1 MHAGHYIGVLS
12 GTSLDGLDIVLTT
25 ITNSGNVQQT
35 DALNWPLPADL
46 QQRCALLCTPGNN
59 EIVHFG
65 IADRQ
70 FALAAVAG
78 IQELLSR
85 NQLQASDI
93 QAIGSHG
100 QTIRHHPELTPA
112 FSIQLG
118 CPHTIAALSGI
129 DVVGQFRQK
138 DIALGG
144 EGAPLAPALHQ
155 QLFASR
161 ERYRVIANIGGIAN
175 ITALPPHQ
183 VADESAATKVIGFDS
198 GPGNTLMDHW
208 VQKHLHTPFDRN
220 GEWAAQG
227 TADGPLLAELLSD
240 PYFHRQAPKSTGR
253 EYFTANWL
261 AKALQRRSQIAPEN
275 VQATL
280 LELTARSL
288 TDAIIQLDGLA
299 TQHEVEVYVCGGGA
313 QNKQLLKRCQ
323 ELTNAS
329 NAPTKMAWHTT
340 EALGVHPDWVEGVLF
355 AWLAWAH
362 CAGKQIN
369 LSSVTGASRP
379 AILGGY
385 FPAN

>member
-1 MHAGHYIGVLS
+1 MHSGLYIGVLS

-25 ITNSGNVQQT
+25 VNSSGEIKQK
-35 DALNWPLPADL
+35 DALSWPLPADL

-100 QTIRHHPELTPA
+100 QTIRHHPELAPG

-129 DVVGQFRQK
+129 DVVAQFRQK
-138 DIALGG
+138 DIVLGG

-155 QLFASR
+155 QLFANP

-183 VADESAATKVIGFDS
+183 LAGENSANKVIGFDS

-208 VQKHLHTPFDRN
+208 AQKHLHTPFDRN
-220 GEWAAQG
+220 GEWAATG
-227 TADGPLLAELLSD
+227 TIDGSLLAELLSD
-240 PYFHRQAPKSTGR
+240 PYFHRQGPKSTGR

-261 AKALQRRSQIAPEN
+261 ARALQRQPHIAPEN

-280 LELTARSL
+280 LELTASSL
-288 TDAIIQLDGLA
+288 SDAISQLNGVA
-299 TQHEVEVYVCGGGA
+299 TQADVEVYVCGGGA
-313 QNKQLLKRCQ
+313 QNTQLLKRCQ
-323 ELTNAS
+323 NLTKGQNTLAKV
-329 NAPTKMAWHTT
+329 TWFTT
-340 EALGVHPDWVEGVLF
+340 ETLGVHPDWVEGVLF

-362 CAGKQIN
+362 CDGKKIN
-369 LSSVTGASRP
+369 LKSVTGASRP